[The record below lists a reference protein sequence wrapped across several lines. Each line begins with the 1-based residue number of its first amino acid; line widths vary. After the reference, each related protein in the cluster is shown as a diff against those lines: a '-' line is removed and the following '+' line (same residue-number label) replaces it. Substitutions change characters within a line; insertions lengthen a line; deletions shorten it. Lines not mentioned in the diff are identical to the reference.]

1 MPIYHVRAA
10 HLGELQVREWRRRL
24 ANTVALLLS
33 NLVLCAVGLLLLD
46 ESGRGLRAKAF
57 TAAWNSVN
65 LVSTLGDFS
74 ALNDA
79 QKAFVIGTVFIF
91 LMIAGYA
98 ISSLSGMLGSAPV
111 VSYRESRRMQQE
123 VDKLANHIVVIGFG
137 PLGERVA
144 EKARAAGETVV
155 VVDRDADLAA
165 RASGLGFLVVQAEAG
180 EEDGVLGRVAG
191 VDRAR
196 ALVVT
201 TEDPDRKLVITLMAH
216 ALNPSIKVVVTG
228 ANQRRGELLRRAGA
242 TEVVIAEELIADALI
257 SRLGERPTA

>member
-1 MPIYHVRAA
+1 
-10 HLGELQVREWRRRL
+10 
-24 ANTVALLLS
+24 
-33 NLVLCAVGLLLLD
+33 
-46 ESGRGLRAKAF
+46 
-57 TAAWNSVN
+57 
-65 LVSTLGDFS
+65 
-74 ALNDA
+74 
-79 QKAFVIGTVFIF
+79 
-91 LMIAGYA
+91 
-98 ISSLSGMLGSAPV
+98 
-111 VSYRESRRMQQE
+111 MQQE